1 MKKEL
6 MNLFMF
12 LAICVVAYIFFR
24 SLNYNL
30 NFKEGLTTT
39 PTTSTSVST
48 NATDGIAGNAAAY
61 AATIKAETVKL
72 QDTFLISKYRK
83 DYENI
88 ILNLDDFINNLMLK
102 TALTVDKNTPQP
114 TLSKLS
120 ELNQAKV
127 ALNNVM
133 KFVDAA
139 H

>member
-1 MKKEL
+1 LKTL
-6 MNLFMF
+6 TNL
-12 LAICVVAYIFFR
+12 
-24 SLNYNL
+24 S
-30 NFKEGLTTT
+30 
-39 PTTSTSVST
+39 
-48 NATDGIAGNAAAY
+48 
-61 AATIKAETVKL
+61 
-72 QDTFLISKYRK
+72 FLISKYRK

>member
-24 SLNYNL
+24 SLNYNI
-30 NFKEGLTTT
+30 NFKEGLTTD
-39 PTTSTSVST
+39 SSANST

-102 TALTVDKNTPQP
+102 TALTVDKNTPHP
-114 TLSKLS
+114 TLLKLS

-133 KFVDAA
+133 KFVDSAK
-139 H
+139 

>member
-1 MKKEL
+1 

-30 NFKEGLTTT
+30 NFKEGLTTSS
-39 PTTSTSVST
+39 TSTPIST
-48 NATDGIAGNAAAY
+48 NAADGIAGNAAAY
-61 AATIKAETVKL
+61 AAIIKAETVKL

-133 KFVDAA
+133 KYVDAA